1 MTLRGMFQLKRRAN
15 AEQMT
20 KNHNQVKKRNFSD
33 VFNQVFLL
41 LEDLIL
47 PIIDSGNIGQDG
59 DE

>member
-1 MTLRGMFQLKRRAN
+1 MTLRGMFQVKRRAN

-20 KNHNQVKKRNFSD
+20 ENHNQVKKRNFSD